1 MTIDTTIVKQN
12 DTDTILKEPG
22 KFNVVFYN
30 DNVTP
35 IEFVIAIL
43 MEIFNHNDA
52 DAEVIAL
59 AVHIDGKA
67 VAGIYTHEIAEQ
79 KSIDSTNVARTS
91 GFPLVNK
98 VEPA

>member
-1 MTIDTTIVKQN
+1 MTIDTTIIKQKN
-12 DTDTILKEPG
+12 TDTVLKKPG

-30 DNVTP
+30 DDVTP

-52 DAEVIAL
+52 SATVIAL
-59 AVHIDGKA
+59 AVHTNGKA

-79 KSIDSTNVARTS
+79 KSIDSTNVSRTS